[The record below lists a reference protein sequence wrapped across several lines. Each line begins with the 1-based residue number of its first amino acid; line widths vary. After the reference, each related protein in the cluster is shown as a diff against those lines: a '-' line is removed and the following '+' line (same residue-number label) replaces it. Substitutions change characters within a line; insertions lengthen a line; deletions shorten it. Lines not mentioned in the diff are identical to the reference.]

1 MMKIKFRS
9 KTLSIS
15 KASMKSHSK
24 LFKFLINLW
33 LTKYK
38 TEIIDIN
45 QRDPFI
51 RINIVPS
58 DKANGNIEEQQSY
71 QKPESLL
78 KPKKVN
84 IDKSSEIKDFIIRLC
99 EQIYKSKKT
108 ISEIIDGKVFDQVID
123 GKEYQLI
130 KRKDLIQ
137 SLENQRITL
146 TTQDLNLI
154 KDIIRPI
161 WIDSIDIKNLEEIT
175 KNFGINE
182 DYPADNK
189 HLNYSTLTGPA
200 IRTFNKIIKYI
211 TENNISDIMNLIPK
225 NKIEKITLVSKTKE
239 ETIDFISSSSLEEVL
254 RSNNILKRSENLDQ
268 EIIDFTEINQNFDSM
283 IMIRKLK
290 KAINDIK

>member
-1 MMKIKFRS
+1 M
-9 KTLSIS
+9 
-15 KASMKSHSK
+15 
-24 LFKFLINLW
+24 
-33 LTKYK
+33 
-38 TEIIDIN
+38 
-45 QRDPFI
+45 
-51 RINIVPS
+51 PS

-290 KAINDIK
+290 KAINDAVDWKINVYLLYEISTVKNALK